1 MSTTATAEAD
11 RQEVD
16 PPIRVETVTWSQAGQ
31 LDWWVTNGMNGG
43 VASVVQTAVEGGS
56 ELLIFVPRAAHRH
69 DLSLSFVV
77 RWTLSVQ
84 RRFRMEKSST
94 LSIGPQRW
102 LRVQRCREHQRRRM
116 AGSRSHSCWL
126 NDRRMPISH
135 APVQRGSAGG
145 QAKPPIVT
153 CPNLL
158 DSTSLRPALV

>member
-1 MSTTATAEAD
+1 M
-11 RQEVD
+11 
-16 PPIRVETVTWSQAGQ
+16 ETVTWSQAGQ
-31 LDWWVTNGMNGG
+31 LEWWVTNGMNGG

-116 AGSRSHSCWL
+116 AGSRSHSAGSMTGECRSATRPFSEVPL
-126 NDRRMPISH
+126 VGRR
-135 APVQRGSAGG
+135 
-145 QAKPPIVT
+145 
-153 CPNLL
+153 
-158 DSTSLRPALV
+158 SLP